1 MKVLIKKE
9 TNERYTALT
18 EKEKAECRNGNIR
31 RINMVKA
38 LIKKEI
44 KERSVMLTEKE
55 KAEVDRILVSER
67 KSPTALTTAG
77 IEGVG
82 ILLYTVRFLWEDN
95 DEDIW

>member
-9 TNERYTALT
+9 TNERYTA
-18 EKEKAECRNGNIR
+18 
-31 RINMVKA
+31 
-38 LIKKEI
+38 
-44 KERSVMLTEKE
+44 LTEKE